1 VNPGELLLGYSP
13 SLSALRM
20 RGLVSWTPSAAPAA
34 FPAVSMVAADPP
46 PLPHR
51 LRRLSSAL
59 RAPSSPRERTLRL
72 MRLGETLPPAD
83 SLQMLRAD
91 TRVPGCTSVV
101 HVLASVSAKGT
112 LDLSGMAD
120 SRLARGLVALLVR
133 GLRGEPLESFLALS
147 AEDVSEAAGLTS
159 VLSPSRLNGV
169 ANMLETMRAQLQSA
183 AAEAEDGE
191 DAAAAS
197 GAPSGRGE
205 AAGEAA
211 GAAVGAVAGA
221 GPSAA
226 PWLAPSGFTWAAAEE
241 EVAVLLSGGVDSS
254 VALRLLQE
262 QGQRCR
268 AFYLRIWLEDEQA
281 EAAKGACPW
290 EEDWE
295 YASAVCAQAGVPLE
309 AVSLQQEYQDE
320 VVGYLVAEAEAGRT
334 PNPDIMCN
342 TRVKFGAFQRHV
354 GRHFKGVASGHY
366 ARVAPAPPAP
376 YVPSLSP
383 SPGAA
388 VAVAVAAPVQLLRA
402 ADAHK
407 DQTYFLSQLQQGQ
420 LSNVMFPVGELTK
433 PQVRETARRFA
444 LPNRERKD
452 SQGICFLG
460 KVDYSEF
467 LRQHLGERPGAVLE
481 HETHV
486 QIGTHNGL
494 WFHTVGQRKGLGPVL
509 AAPPDSRLPLPSPSS
524 SPPPSLSSSPPPS
537 LRPLPPL
544 LLTPPSLGHTGTLQ
558 PVASQ
563 GAMARHA
570 QGHGRQCTL
579 RLPPG
584 GPTRTPPLQP
594 LP

>member
-1 VNPGELLLGYSP
+1 
-13 SLSALRM
+13 
-20 RGLVSWTPSAAPAA
+20 
-34 FPAVSMVAADPP
+34 MVAADPP
-46 PLPHR
+46 PLPRR

-112 LDLSGMAD
+112 LELSGMAD

-133 GLRGEPLESFLALS
+133 GLRGETLESFLALS

-183 AAEAEDGE
+183 AAEAEDG
-191 DAAAAS
+191 AAAS
-197 GAPSGRGE
+197 GASSGRGE
-205 AAGEAA
+205 AAGAVASAAA
-211 GAAVGAVAGA
+211 GVVAGA
-221 GPSAA
+221 GPSVA

-376 YVPSLSP
+376 HVPAPSP

-388 VAVAVAAPVQLLRA
+388 AAVAVVAPVQLLRA

-407 DQTYFLSQLQQGQ
+407 DQTYFLSQLRQEQ

-481 HETHV
+481 HETDV

-509 AAPPDSRLPLPSPSS
+509 AAPPDV
-524 SPPPSLSSSPPPS
+524 PPITRPSLSFSPLTSPSTAQVLSNQYCAKGPWHVTRKDMAANVLYASRQVGPPP
-537 LRPLPPL
+537 PQPP
-544 LLTPPSLGHTGTLQ
+544 P
-558 PVASQ
+558 
-563 GAMARHA
+563 
-570 QGHGRQCTL
+570 
-579 RLPPG
+579 
-584 GPTRTPPLQP
+584 
-594 LP
+594 

>member
-1 VNPGELLLGYSP
+1 
-13 SLSALRM
+13 
-20 RGLVSWTPSAAPAA
+20 
-34 FPAVSMVAADPP
+34 
-46 PLPHR
+46 
-51 LRRLSSAL
+51 
-59 RAPSSPRERTLRL
+59 

-83 SLQMLRAD
+83 SLQILHAD

-101 HVLASVSAKGT
+101 HMLASVSAKGT
-112 LDLSGMAD
+112 LELSGMAD

-133 GLRGEPLESFLALS
+133 GLRGEPVETLLALS

-169 ANMLETMRAQLQSA
+169 SNMLETMRAQLQTA
-183 AAEAEDGE
+183 AAEAEAGE
-191 DAAAAS
+191 GGAAAS

-205 AAGEAA
+205 AAGEVAGEAA
-211 GAAVGAVAGA
+211 GGTAGAVADA
-221 GPSAA
+221 GPSVA

-262 QGQRCR
+262 QGHRCR

-309 AVSLQQEYQDE
+309 AVSLQQEYQQE

-354 GRHFKGVASGHY
+354 GRHFSAVASGHY

-376 YVPSLSP
+376 HTPAPSP

-388 VAVAVAAPVQLLRA
+388 AAVAVAAPVQLLRA

-407 DQTYFLSQLQQGQ
+407 DQTYFLSQLRQEQ

-460 KVDYSEF
+460 KVDYGEF

-481 HETHV
+481 HETRV
-486 QIGTHNGL
+486 QIGTHHGL
-494 WFHTVGQRKGLGPVL
+494 WFHTVGQRKGLGPVPV
-509 AAPPDSRLPLPSPSS
+509 APPDSRPPLPSPSP
-524 SPPPSLSSSPPPS
+524 SPPPCHSSSPPHPT
-537 LRPLPPL
+537 PPH
-544 LLTPPSLGHTGTLQ
+544 LTPPPLGCAGAHQ
-558 PVASQ
+558 PMASQ
-563 GAMARHA
+563 GPVARHA
-570 QGHGRQCTL
+570 QGHGR
-579 RLPPG
+579 
-584 GPTRTPPLQP
+584 
-594 LP
+594 

>member
-1 VNPGELLLGYSP
+1 
-13 SLSALRM
+13 
-20 RGLVSWTPSAAPAA
+20 
-34 FPAVSMVAADPP
+34 
-46 PLPHR
+46 
-51 LRRLSSAL
+51 
-59 RAPSSPRERTLRL
+59 

-83 SLQMLRAD
+83 SLQMLNAD

-101 HVLASVSAKGT
+101 HMLASVSAEGT
-112 LDLSGMAD
+112 LELSGMAD

-133 GLRGEPLESFLALS
+133 GLRGEPLETLLALS

-169 ANMLETMRAQLQSA
+169 SNMLETMRAQLQTA
-183 AAEAEDGE
+183 AAEAEAGE
-191 DAAAAS
+191 DGAAAS

-205 AAGEAA
+205 EAG
-211 GAAVGAVAGA
+211 GAAGAVAGA
-221 GPSAA
+221 EPSVA
-226 PWLAPSGFTWAAAEE
+226 PWLAPSGFTWSAAEE

-309 AVSLQQEYQDE
+309 AVSLQQEYQQE

-354 GRHFKGVASGHY
+354 GRHFKAVASGHY

-376 YVPSLSP
+376 HVPAPSP

-388 VAVAVAAPVQLLRA
+388 AAVAVAAPVQLLRA

-407 DQTYFLSQLQQGQ
+407 DQTYFLSQLRQEQ

-460 KVDYSEF
+460 KVDYGEF

-481 HETHV
+481 HETGV
-486 QIGTHNGL
+486 QIGTHHGL
-494 WFHTVGQRKGLGPVL
+494 WFHTVGQRKGLGPVP
-509 AAPPDSRLPLPSPSS
+509 AAPPDARPPPPSPSPSPSPPPCHSS
-524 SPPPSLSSSPPPS
+524 SPPPPHPSPSRPRRCSPTSGKPRGRGTSRARTWALMCSTPPA
-537 LRPLPPL
+537 RCPLPPA
-544 LLTPPSLGHTGTLQ
+544 PP
-558 PVASQ
+558 
-563 GAMARHA
+563 
-570 QGHGRQCTL
+570 
-579 RLPPG
+579 PPR
-584 GPTRTPPLQP
+584 PSPAL
-594 LP
+594 

>member
-1 VNPGELLLGYSP
+1 
-13 SLSALRM
+13 
-20 RGLVSWTPSAAPAA
+20 
-34 FPAVSMVAADPP
+34 MVAADPP
-46 PLPHR
+46 PLPRR

-101 HVLASVSAKGT
+101 HVLASISAKGT
-112 LDLSGMAD
+112 LELSGMAD

-133 GLRGEPLESFLALS
+133 GLRGETLESFLALS

-183 AAEAEDGE
+183 AAAEAEDGQ
-191 DAAAAS
+191 DGAAAS

-205 AAGEAA
+205 AVGAAA
-211 GAAVGAVAGA
+211 GAAAGVVAGA
-221 GPSAA
+221 GPSVA

-354 GRHFKGVASGHY
+354 GTHFKGVASGHY
-366 ARVAPAPPAP
+366 ARVAPAP
-376 YVPSLSP
+376 YVPTPSP

-388 VAVAVAAPVQLLRA
+388 AAVAVAAPVQLLRA

-407 DQTYFLSQLQQGQ
+407 DQTYFLSQLRQDQ

-460 KVDYSEF
+460 KVDYNEF
-467 LRQHLGERPGAVLE
+467 LQQHLGERPGAVLE
-481 HETHV
+481 HETGV

-509 AAPPDSRLPLPSPSS
+509 TAPPDSLPYRHLRPRPRPPSPHHCHPRPAPAFLTPSFCPS
-524 SPPPSLSSSPPPS
+524 ASQVLSNQYCAKGPWHVTRKDMTANTLYASRQVGPPPPQPPP
-537 LRPLPPL
+537 
-544 LLTPPSLGHTGTLQ
+544 
-558 PVASQ
+558 
-563 GAMARHA
+563 
-570 QGHGRQCTL
+570 
-579 RLPPG
+579 
-584 GPTRTPPLQP
+584 
-594 LP
+594 

>member
-1 VNPGELLLGYSP
+1 
-13 SLSALRM
+13 
-20 RGLVSWTPSAAPAA
+20 
-34 FPAVSMVAADPP
+34 
-46 PLPHR
+46 
-51 LRRLSSAL
+51 
-59 RAPSSPRERTLRL
+59 

-83 SLQMLRAD
+83 SLQMLNAD

-101 HVLASVSAKGT
+101 HMLASVSAEGT
-112 LDLSGMAD
+112 LELSGMAD

-133 GLRGEPLESFLALS
+133 GLRGEPLETLLALS

-169 ANMLETMRAQLQSA
+169 SNMLETMRAQLQTA
-183 AAEAEDGE
+183 AAEAEAGE
-191 DAAAAS
+191 DGAVAS

-205 AAGEAA
+205 EAG
-211 GAAVGAVAGA
+211 GAAGAVAGA
-221 GPSAA
+221 GPSVA
-226 PWLAPSGFTWAAAEE
+226 PWLAPSGFTWSAAEE

-309 AVSLQQEYQDE
+309 AVSLQQEYQQE

-354 GRHFKGVASGHY
+354 GRHFKAVASGHY

-376 YVPSLSP
+376 HVPAPSP

-388 VAVAVAAPVQLLRA
+388 AAVAVAAPVQLLRA

-407 DQTYFLSQLQQGQ
+407 DQTYFLSQLRQDQ

-460 KVDYSEF
+460 KVDYGEF
-467 LRQHLGERPGAVLE
+467 TAFVRGELGLA
-481 HETHV
+481 
-486 QIGTHNGL
+486 
-494 WFHTVGQRKGLGPVL
+494 RKEMPEAELKSVR
-509 AAPPDSRLPLPSPSS
+509 AN
-524 SPPPSLSSSPPPS
+524 
-537 LRPLPPL
+537 
-544 LLTPPSLGHTGTLQ
+544 
-558 PVASQ
+558 
-563 GAMARHA
+563 
-570 QGHGRQCTL
+570 
-579 RLPPG
+579 
-584 GPTRTPPLQP
+584 
-594 LP
+594 